1 MFCGM
6 QTWQA
11 LTRRSWD
18 HRKRSCLAE
27 VRTKEEMLPCMH
39 VCSSV
44 MSDCLWPYGLLVS
57 LSMGFSSQEYWSGLP
72 CPPPGVLLNPGI
84 KPTCLMLHALT
95 SRFFTSSTTWCCH
108 KWHENQKEKKKD
120 GKHHCH
126 LPSSDLSL
134 ASHWMNEPTHS
145 LRKVIP
151 CHSNQGRRNL
161 RNRLQANTLTGQ
173 PLEKLRAA
181 AVRKVRA
188 IIWGQSV

>member
-1 MFCGM
+1 MCALQSCLTACDPMDYWFLCPWDSPAKNTGVGYHALL
-6 QTWQA
+6 QGFFWIQESNPRVLCFVHWQA
-11 LTRRSWD
+11 DSLPPAPLD
-18 HRKRSCLAE
+18 AAINGMKIKR
-27 VRTKEEMLPCMH
+27 
-39 VCSSV
+39 
-44 MSDCLWPYGLLVS
+44 
-57 LSMGFSSQEYWSGLP
+57 
-72 CPPPGVLLNPGI
+72 
-84 KPTCLMLHALT
+84 
-95 SRFFTSSTTWCCH
+95 
-108 KWHENQKEKKKD
+108 KKKE

-126 LPSSDLSL
+126 LPSSDPSL

-161 RNRLQANTLTGQ
+161 RNRLQVNPLTGQ